1 MKWKKVMSGILVA
14 SMTAALLAGCGGN
27 SGEEEQAAADGSKTV
42 HFLTAWNEDEDI
54 TAVVKQLT
62 DDYNATNP
70 ETPINLEIEVVAQS
84 DMNQRLSVLAASNE
98 LPDMF
103 VTGTQEYI
111 ESYVDQGILKNIDD
125 VISEQGV
132 TTISDED
139 RASILDLTKLDNMYV
154 IPTNKNIEGIWYN
167 KEIFDE
173 LGLQV
178 PTTIDEFMDV
188 CAKIK
193 DAGIQPMTVAGS
205 EQWPITRLI
214 GAYATAL
221 GGTDYLVKAND
232 GEVSWTDDSFIQAY
246 EWLQEMGENGYFGE
260 GMTTVDSDTQ
270 NSLFITGSA
279 AMCYNGSWFTENL
292 NSENSTIG
300 ENVGFFAFP
309 SVDGGQGVPNTYT
322 TSYGMYIC
330 VKDESYDDAMGAWL
344 GYVMNNFGDK
354 SMELHNWITPYTM
367 AEEHETSFF
376 TQILIDATAE
386 QGAASVWPEYAMPTS
401 VQDVEYQGAQML
413 ALGQMTP
420 EDYGQSIG
428 DAWAQVQ

>member
-1 MKWKKVMSGILVA
+1 
-14 SMTAALLAGCGGN
+14 
-27 SGEEEQAAADGSKTV
+27 
-42 HFLTAWNEDEDI
+42 
-54 TAVVKQLT
+54 
-62 DDYNATNP
+62 
-70 ETPINLEIEVVAQS
+70 
-84 DMNQRLSVLAASNE
+84 
-98 LPDMF
+98 
-103 VTGTQEYI
+103 
-111 ESYVDQGILKNIDD
+111 
-125 VISEQGV
+125 
-132 TTISDED
+132 
-139 RASILDLTKLDNMYV
+139 
-154 IPTNKNIEGIWYN
+154 
-167 KEIFDE
+167 
-173 LGLQV
+173 
-178 PTTIDEFMDV
+178 MDV

-420 EDYGQSIG
+420 EDYGQSID